1 MEGKAASREAAARVS
16 VGDVRSPAKAADEA
30 ACEMKLEAEN
40 QSDW

>member
-1 MEGKAASREAAARVS
+1 MEGKATSREAAARVS